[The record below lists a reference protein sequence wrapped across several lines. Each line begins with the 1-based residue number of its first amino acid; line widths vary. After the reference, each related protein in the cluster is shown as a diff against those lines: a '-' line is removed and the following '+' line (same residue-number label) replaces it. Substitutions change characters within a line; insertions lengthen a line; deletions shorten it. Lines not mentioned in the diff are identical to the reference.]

1 MALGMWIIERKKRLA
16 ALTYLVGE
24 GALSQFSNG
33 RRWPREQIHRLRQ
46 QMSEELIHKYG
57 ARAIAD
63 HPSHPGWDSVP
74 KGGKQL
80 PNLGWHYDSRLDGCR
95 GGESLERLGR
105 VGNAVVCAGSASAMS
120 RARGSAMAGVAQS
133 GKGVSRGLAQY

>member
-1 MALGMWIIERKKRLA
+1 MALGMWIIEGEKRPA

-24 GALSQFSNG
+24 GALSRFSNG

-63 HPSHPGWDSVP
+63 HPSHPGRDSAP

-80 PNLGWHYDSRLDGCR
+80 PNLGWHYDSRSTAAA
-95 GGESLERLGR
+95 GESLKRWVEWVMPLYMLAAR
-105 VGNAVVCAGSASAMS
+105 V
-120 RARGSAMAGVAQS
+120 R
-133 GKGVSRGLAQY
+133 